1 MMQDEHGKSKQTL
14 IMIVDDDAALG
25 EMLSIV
31 LNGSGFEA
39 VTCQDG
45 LRAVEMFPTL
55 HPDLVLLDIMLP
67 GLDGVQVAQRIR
79 QTANT
84 PIIMLT
90 AKSDTTDVVKGLEAG
105 ADDYVVKPFSLAVLY
120 AKALALL
127 RRARGLNAGNTLT
140 AGTLS
145 LDPERGIVTANGRR
159 IDLPPKEF
167 ALLRALM
174 ERKNRVLTRDELLNL
189 AWGWDF
195 DGTDRVIDGHIKKLR
210 RALGPHAD
218 CIKTV
223 VKRGYKLEVDG
234 DENQT

>member
-1 MMQDEHGKSKQTL
+1 MKATILIAEDEQAMREVLTDYFTAKSGGELAVVSAPDGDTALHL
-14 IMIVDDDAALG
+14 I
-25 EMLSIV
+25 ETRR
-31 LNGSGFEA
+31 F
-39 VTCQDG
+39 
-45 LRAVEMFPTL
+45 
-55 HPDLVLLDIMLP
+55 DLLLLDIMLP
-67 GLDGVQVAQRIR
+67 GTDGFALCRAARERSDAPILFV
-79 QTANT
+79 TAREDEQDK
-84 PIIMLT
+84 LHGY
-90 AKSDTTDVVKGLEAG
+90 GLG

-120 AKALALL
+120 AKAQALL
-127 RRARGLNAGNTLT
+127 RRARGLNAGETLT
-140 AGTLS
+140 AGFLS
-145 LDPERGIVTANGRR
+145 LDPERGIVTADGRC

-210 RALGPHAD
+210 RALGQHAD

-234 DENQT
+234 DENQA

>member
-1 MMQDEHGKSKQTL
+1 MKATILLAEDERDMREVLCDYFTAKSGGELTMISAPDGNTALHL
-14 IMIVDDDAALG
+14 I
-25 EMLSIV
+25 ETQP
-31 LNGSGFEA
+31 F
-39 VTCQDG
+39 
-45 LRAVEMFPTL
+45 
-55 HPDLVLLDIMLP
+55 DLLLLDIMLP
-67 GLDGVQVAQRIR
+67 GTDGFALCRAAREQGDAPVLFV
-79 QTANT
+79 TAREDEQDK
-84 PIIMLT
+84 LYGY
-90 AKSDTTDVVKGLEAG
+90 DQG

-120 AKALALL
+120 AKAQALL
-127 RRARGLNAGNTLT
+127 RRSRGMTAAEVLRAGALELNPARGT
-140 AGTLS
+140 
-145 LDPERGIVTANGRR
+145 VTADGQR

-210 RALGPHAD
+210 RALGKHAD

-234 DENQT
+234 DENKT